1 MIQPAKE
8 GRIRATLKD
17 ARGSAQLGKGGHVS
31 QAEWNASGIT
41 YLGFKRTFLNH
52 FPLA

>member
-17 ARGSAQLGKGGHVS
+17 AQGSVQLGKGGTS
-31 QAEWNASGIT
+31 RKQRGMR
-41 YLGFKRTFLNH
+41 LGSPIWVLKGPF
-52 FPLA
+52 